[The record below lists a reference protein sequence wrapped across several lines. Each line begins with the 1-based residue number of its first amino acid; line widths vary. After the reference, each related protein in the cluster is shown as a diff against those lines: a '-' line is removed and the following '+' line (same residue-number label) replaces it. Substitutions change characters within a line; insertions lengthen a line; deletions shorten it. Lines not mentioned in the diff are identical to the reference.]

1 MKILLLGRDGQL
13 GTDLN
18 EILLREVVSQGVQLS
33 SYGLEDLDIS
43 DFERLQDVINEEKPD
58 LIINAAAYTAV
69 DKAESE
75 PELVAMVNAEAP
87 AVMAKAAA
95 ALNAAIIHYSTDYVF
110 DGSATQPYTEED
122 QTNPESV
129 YGKTKLDGENAVLA
143 HCNNS
148 LVLRTSWV
156 YSMHG
161 QNFLRTM
168 LRLAA
173 ERDELTVV
181 GDQLGSPTTTGALA
195 DATLKLVQYFIING
209 KFADELSGVYHMTC
223 GGQASWCEFARAI
236 IAASEFSDTRV
247 VDITTADYPTA
258 AKRPAYSV
266 LSNNKLHD
274 TFGIR
279 LPDWET
285 ALGQCMKKSD

>member
-266 LSNNKLHD
+266 LSNKKLHD